1 MIGLLFIIALVGL
14 YGYINGLHGSASV
27 VATVISSRALKPRAA
42 LWVAAIGIGLGPFLL
57 GIAVAN
63 TLGTELINPET
74 ITVKVIVAT
83 LVGATLW
90 SGLTLWLKIPS
101 SISQALIGGMIGAGW
116 AALGPT
122 GVQLAGLNKVVLALL
137 LSPVLGLLGAYL
149 LVRLTYRLSQRA
161 TPAINHWLQRVQVV
175 ASLMVA
181 VSFGAND
188 GHKLI
193 AVMTLGLVAV
203 GTQSTFSVPTWVVVY
218 CALSIALGTLV
229 GGQRLI
235 HTLGSKFYR
244 VRPVHGFGSQL
255 TSGFII
261 LLAGITGSP
270 VSGSQVVT
278 SSIIGSGSADRI
290 QKVRWGV
297 FQQIA
302 VGWLLT
308 LPLSMVAGFLVYHLI
323 SLAPLL

>member
-1 MIGLLFIIALVGL
+1 MTGLLFIIALVGL
-14 YGYINGLHGSASV
+14 YGYLNGLHGSASV
-27 VATVISSRALKPRAA
+27 VATVVSSNALRPRVA
-42 LWVAAIGIGLGPFLL
+42 LWVAALGIGLGPFLL
-57 GIAVAN
+57 GVAVAN
-63 TLGTELINPET
+63 TLGTELMKPET
-74 ITVKVIVAT
+74 ITVKVVIAA
-83 LVGATLW
+83 LVGAITW
-90 SGLTLWLKIPS
+90 STLTLWLKIPS
-101 SISQALIGGMIGAGW
+101 SISQALIGSMIGAGL
-116 AALGPT
+116 AALGPA
-122 GVQLAGLNKVVLALL
+122 GVQLTGLNKVIVALL

-149 LVRLTYRLSQRA
+149 LVRLTYRLGQRA
-161 TPAINHWLQRVQVV
+161 TPAINHWLQRVQVI

-203 GTQSTFSVPTWVVVY
+203 GSQSTFAVPAWVVVY

-235 HTLGSKFYR
+235 RTLGSKFYR
-244 VRPVHGFGSQL
+244 VRPVHGFGAQL

-261 LLAGITGSP
+261 LLAGLTGSP

-290 QKVRWGV
+290 QKVRWGIV
-297 FQQIA
+297 QHIA

-308 LPLSMVAGFLVYHLI
+308 LPFAVLAGFFVYQLI
-323 SLAPLL
+323 NRTPLL